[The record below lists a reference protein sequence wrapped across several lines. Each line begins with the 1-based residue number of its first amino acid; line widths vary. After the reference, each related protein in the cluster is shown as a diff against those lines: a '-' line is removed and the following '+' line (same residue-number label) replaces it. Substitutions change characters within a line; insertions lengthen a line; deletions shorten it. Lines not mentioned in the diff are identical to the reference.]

1 MKERNGRKVSADLV
15 EREIVV
21 ETVGTPEEVEAAR
34 RRALRIFADWIRGR
48 LQENGREEDVA
59 KLWA

>member
-1 MKERNGRKVSADLV
+1 MKERNGRKVSADLI